1 MNLMGYD
8 AMAIGEGDLGQLGV
22 DAIRGRIAEATF
34 PCLSANAYLTEGDEL
49 LAQPYV
55 ILPRGERQ
63 IAVIGLTGPAEIPG
77 IEIRDPIASVREVVA
92 QIGEQA
98 DILILLSHTG
108 LDTNK
113 QIAQQIP
120 ELNLIVSGGG
130 RTYTRTPASVE
141 NGPPV
146 VHADVSSPGHAGR
159 KIGTGVWSFDADG
172 ELEKRHWRIV
182 ELNPDIPDDPELS
195 DWSY

>member
-22 DAIRGRIAEATF
+22 ETIRERIAEASF
-34 PCLSANAYLTEGDEL
+34 PCLSANAYLAEGNEL

-55 ILPRGERQ
+55 ILQRGEHQ
-63 IAVIGLTGPAEIPG
+63 IAIIGLTGLAEIPG
-77 IEIRDPIASVREVVA
+77 VEIRDPTAAVREVVSE
-92 QIGEQA
+92 IGEGA

-113 QIAQQIP
+113 QIAQEIP
-120 ELNLIVSGGG
+120 ELDLIVSGGG

-146 VHADVSSPGHAGR
+146 VHADISSPGHAGR
-159 KIGTGVWSFDADG
+159 KIGTGVWSFGADG
-172 ELEKRHWRIV
+172 ELKKRHWRIV
-182 ELNPDIPDDPELS
+182 ELGPEIADDPELS